1 MGAGYKTALKDGRIQ
16 VINKKLVLY
25 KPIIVD
31 NVFFSLIIVPTY
43 LRQKIFSH
51 FHARPNGGHMG
62 KYKPF
67 IECNFAYFAPE
78 SVKT

>member
-31 NVFFSLIIVPTY
+31 NVFFL
-43 LRQKIFSH
+43 
-51 FHARPNGGHMG
+51 
-62 KYKPF
+62 
-67 IECNFAYFAPE
+67 
-78 SVKT
+78 